1 MNNQRSLKE
10 IAEEIIRDWNHPSYF
25 ARPYLDAM
33 RTMDSIDDRYSVVT
47 GTYPFDK
54 YGADA
59 GGASIVAY
67 FLGNASAWRG
77 PTASRIKKELR
88 NMSQSAISTFQ
99 LFEMFPDDIAEDGK
113 R

>member
-1 MNNQRSLKE
+1 MDNQRSLKE

-47 GTYPFDK
+47 GIYPFDK

-59 GGASIVAY
+59 SGASIVAY
-67 FLGNASAWRG
+67 FLGNASSWRG
-77 PTASRIKKELR
+77 PTARLIKKELR
-88 NMSQSAISTFQ
+88 DMLAAQADAVSLIRRAN
-99 LFEMFPDDIAEDGK
+99 G
-113 R
+113 